1 MQLRYNY
8 RAYPNASQRR
18 ALASA
23 FGCAR
28 VVWNDC
34 LRDRKQAH
42 AAGLPYVTSAEL
54 SRLRITQAKRTEERA
69 WLADVSAVVLQQS
82 LRDLDAAYRN
92 FFGSLK
98 GKRQGRK
105 VGPPRYKSKKDTRQS
120 IRLNTNAFCL
130 QDDGTVYVAKVGHL
144 KVTWSRRLPAAPTS
158 LTVTKDSSGRYFL
171 SFVVD
176 TEPDILPELEA
187 ESGLDLGLSAFA
199 VLSDGTKID
208 SPRFLRRAEKK
219 LKRLQRELSR
229 KQKGSKNR
237 AKARSRVARQ
247 HARVADRRRDWHHQA
262 STQIIR
268 DSQAVYVEDLS
279 VSGLARTRLAKSV
292 HDAGWSAFVGML
304 EYKAVKHG
312 RTFARVDRAFPS
324 SQVCSACGFRDGPKP
339 LHVREWACRECGT
352 VHDRDHNAAR
362 NVLVEGRR
370 IVAAGRAE
378 TLNARGAPV
387 RRAHVPAQRG
397 EAGSP
402 RKGRTSQAGIPG
414 LQAREHVNPVSTDTQ
429 PTAAVQA
436 RAVPMVPLVSARPSG
451 HALSREV

>member
-8 RAYPNASQRR
+8 RAYPNASQRG
-18 ALASA
+18 ALADA

-34 LRDRKQAH
+34 LRDRKDAH

-82 LRDLDAAYRN
+82 LRDLDTAYKN
-92 FFGSLK
+92 FFDSVK

-130 QDDGTVYVAKVGHL
+130 RSDGTVYVAKVGNL
-144 KVTWSRRLPAAPTS
+144 KVKWSRKLPSAPTS

-176 TEPDILPELEA
+176 TEPNTLPEVEV
-187 ESGLDLGLSAFA
+187 ETGVDLGLAAFA
-199 VLSDGTKID
+199 VLSDGRKIA

-229 KQKGSKNR
+229 KAKGSKNR
-237 AKARSRVARQ
+237 AKARIKVARQ
-247 HARVADRRRDWHHQA
+247 HARVADRRRDWHHKA

-268 DSQAVYVEDLS
+268 DNQAVYVEDLA
-279 VSGLARTRLAKSV
+279 VSGLGRTRLAKSV

-304 EYKAVKHG
+304 QYKAALYG
-312 RTFARVDRAFPS
+312 RTFAKVDRAFPS
-324 SQVCSACGFRDGPKP
+324 SQLCSACGFRDGPKP
-339 LHVREWACRECGT
+339 LQIREWTCGACGAA
-352 VHDRDHNAAR
+352 HDRDHNAAR
-362 NVLVEGRR
+362 NVLFEGRR

-378 TLNARGAPV
+378 TPNACGAPV

-397 EAGSP
+397 ETGSP
-402 RKGRTSQAGIPG
+402 RKGQTAQAGIPG
-414 LQAREHVNPVSTDTQ
+414 P
-429 PTAAVQA
+429 
-436 RAVPMVPLVSARPSG
+436 
-451 HALSREV
+451 

>member
-8 RAYPNASQRR
+8 RAYPGASQRR
-18 ALASA
+18 ALARA

-42 AAGLPYVTSAEL
+42 AAGLPYVPSAEL

-82 LRDLDAAYRN
+82 LRDLDAAYKN
-92 FFGSLK
+92 FFDSLS
-98 GKRQGRK
+98 GKRKGRK
-105 VGPPRYKSKKDTRQS
+105 AGPPRYKSKKDTRQS
-120 IRLNTNAFCL
+120 IRLNTNAFTL
-130 QDDGTVYVAKVGHL
+130 TANGTVYVAKVGDL
-144 KVTWSRRLPAAPTS
+144 KVKWSRRLPAAPTS

-176 TEPDILPELEA
+176 TVPDILPEA
-187 ESGLDLGLSAFA
+187 ETETGIDLGLSAFA
-199 VLSDGTKID
+199 VLSDGTRI
-208 SPRFLRRAEKK
+208 STPRFLRRAEKK

-237 AKARSRVARQ
+237 TKARIKVARQ
-247 HARVADRRRDWHHQA
+247 HARVADRRRDFHHKA

-268 DSQAVYVEDLS
+268 DNQAVHVEDLA

-292 HDAGWSAFVGML
+292 HDAGWSAFVRML
-304 EYKAVKHG
+304 EYKAAKHG
-312 RTFARVDRAFPS
+312 RTFTRVDRAFPS
-324 SQVCSACGFRDGPKP
+324 SQVCSGCGFRDGPKP
-339 LHVREWACRECGT
+339 LHVRQWTCGACGT

-362 NVLVEGRR
+362 NILVEGRR

-378 TLNARGAPV
+378 TRNARGAPV

-402 RKGRTSQAGIPG
+402 RKGQTTQAGIPG
-414 LQAREHVNPVSTDTQ
+414 H
-429 PTAAVQA
+429 
-436 RAVPMVPLVSARPSG
+436 
-451 HALSREV
+451 

>member
-8 RAYPNASQRR
+8 RAYPDAAQRG
-18 ALASA
+18 ALARA

-34 LRDRKQAH
+34 LRDRREAH

-54 SRLRITQAKRTEERA
+54 SRLRITQAKRTTERA

-82 LRDLDAAYRN
+82 LRDLDAAYKN
-92 FFGSLK
+92 FFDSIK
-98 GKRQGRK
+98 GRRRGRK
-105 VGPPRYKSKKDTRQS
+105 VAPPRYKSKKDTRQS
-120 IRLNTNAFCL
+120 IHLNTNAFSL
-130 QDDGTVYVAKVGHL
+130 RDDGTVYVAKVGHL
-144 KVTWSRRLPAAPTS
+144 KVKWSRRLPAAPTS
-158 LTVTKDSSGRYFL
+158 VTVTQDSAGRYFL

-176 TEPDILPELEA
+176 TAPDILPDVETEA
-187 ESGLDLGLSAFA
+187 GIDLGLSAFA
-199 VLSDGTKID
+199 VLSNGSRIE

-247 HARVADRRRDWHHQA
+247 HAKVADRRRDWHHQA

-268 DSQAVYVEDLS
+268 DNQAVYVEDLA
-279 VSGLARTRLAKSV
+279 VSGLGRTRLAKSV
-292 HDAGWSAFVGML
+292 HDAGWSAFTRML
-304 EYKAVKHG
+304 QYKAARHG
-312 RTFARVDRAFPS
+312 RTFAKVGRAFPS

-339 LHVREWACRECGT
+339 LHVREWTCSQCGT

-378 TLNARGAPV
+378 TPNASWSAGKT
-387 RRAHVPAQRG
+387 RAKVPAQRG

-402 RKGRTSQAGIPG
+402 RKGQTAQAGIPG
-414 LQAREHVNPVSTDTQ
+414 LQAREHVKIQ
-429 PTAAVQA
+429 PW
-436 RAVPMVPLVSARPSG
+436 RRSL
-451 HALSREV
+451 